1 MLLSAVCFITGVLA
15 LLLVRRHRK
24 LKSLVGLYGPPPSS
38 YLAGHFKHMFGLHGI
53 DFQLEVLRKYGPTV
67 GMTGVMGEPFILTF
81 DPGFIHTVLVRERS
95 KFERNE
101 GGTFGKFFPLS
112 PLTRVKNDSMVP
124 QLPVFTD
131 VAKQACRAIDQSLST
146 EVNDVFQWSTAA
158 ALEFIGEAGLG
169 YSFGSFSGETNEYSV
184 ASKSVFQLFAKLVPF
199 IPLYPYLY
207 RLPIT
212 PELLSYVPFPLLQ
225 QVLKAT
231 KLQND
236 QAEQILRKRKDL
248 LERGVDLESV
258 TGRGKDILTQLSN
271 SVIARILD
279 VVAHDTNIQ
288 DKMRE
293 ELLEN
298 KDKDTLELPYL
309 DAVVKETLRLYPPVT
324 YLGRV
329 CEEDTVVP
337 LIYPI
342 STPSGTTT
350 NLPVKKGTRL
360 ALSVVFSNR
369 DESVWGKRAS
379 EFWPERWLETEQQQ
393 THSHLQGIYSSMM
406 TFGLGQYSCIG
417 FKFAVMEIKVMTSQL
432 LKSFR
437 FEPSGEDYAWE
448 NAGVQSP
455 YLAKERKEPTRVP
468 KLPLKVSRL

>member
-1 MLLSAVCFITGVLA
+1 MLLSAVCLITGVLA

-101 GGTFGKFFPLS
+101 GGTLMVRSMFGGGLLGFREMPYSCLTQFLRYNIFANVSSNISLPSLS
-112 PLTRVKNDSMVP
+112 TDTSLTV
-124 QLPVFTD
+124 LPVFTD

-212 PELLSYVPFPLLQ
+212 PRYYHITIRLSKFSG
-225 QVLKAT
+225 
-231 KLQND
+231 N
-236 QAEQILRKRKDL
+236 
-248 LERGVDLESV
+248 
-258 TGRGKDILTQLSN
+258 GKISSN
-271 SVIARILD
+271 EASTWNHSVIARILD

-309 DAVVKETLRLYPPVT
+309 DAGRQRNAEIISSGYVPGSSVSHFTVLY
-324 YLGRV
+324 YLHCLHTHQR

-369 DESVWGKRAS
+369 DESVWGSEQANFGPSDGSKRS
-379 EFWPERWLETEQQQ
+379 SSRHTLICKEF
-393 THSHLQGIYSSMM
+393 I
-406 TFGLGQYSCIG
+406 
-417 FKFAVMEIKVMTSQL
+417 
-432 LKSFR
+432 
-437 FEPSGEDYAWE
+437 
-448 NAGVQSP
+448 
-455 YLAKERKEPTRVP
+455 
-468 KLPLKVSRL
+468 LP

>member
-1 MLLSAVCFITGVLA
+1 MLLSAVCLITGVLA

-67 GMTGVMGEPFILTF
+67 GMTGVMGEPFVLTF

-101 GGTFGKFFPLS
+101 GGTFCLTQFLRYNIFANVSSNISLPSLS
-112 PLTRVKNDSMVP
+112 TDTSLTV
-124 QLPVFTD
+124 LPVFTD

-184 ASKSVFQLFAKLVPF
+184 
-199 IPLYPYLY
+199 
-207 RLPIT
+207 
-212 PELLSYVPFPLLQ
+212 

-271 SVIARILD
+271 KGWTGSVLIFAGHETSSSVIARILD

-309 DAVVKETLRLYPPVT
+309 DAVVKET
-324 YLGRV
+324 

-393 THSHLQGIYSSMM
+393 THSHLQGIYSSTWRRM

-448 NAGVQSP
+448 VSRTHTIPNEQT
-455 YLAKERKEPTRVP
+455 LLTWTKERWSSKSVP
-468 KLPLKVSRL
+468 CQGEKRTDKSP